1 MTQLPCGQLRKKVPA
16 KLSESHFW
24 GSVFSLIQDASPK
37 SLQTK
42 CTISESKQCTDTIL
56 EKDAEIASLRRK
68 LAVVEKALE
77 EMKNSNLDNGEK
89 KEINHKPD
97 KNRGKWVMDKDC
109 QEFLSLDKET
119 RDKLREAK
127 KKRLDDVREQMKF
140 ILDGDDESYSRGYW
154 DGNGQTSY
162 H

>member
-1 MTQLPCGQLRKKVPA
+1 
-16 KLSESHFW
+16 
-24 GSVFSLIQDASPK
+24 
-37 SLQTK
+37 
-42 CTISESKQCTDTIL
+42 
-56 EKDAEIASLRRK
+56 
-68 LAVVEKALE
+68 
-77 EMKNSNLDNGEK
+77 MKNSNIRNGK
-89 KEINHKPD
+89 QGEIKNKNLNHD
-97 KNRGKWVMDKDC
+97 KDRGKWVMDKDC

-162 H
+162 Y